1 MKDTNFEKHSKEKR
15 LQLKFSQPNEEIIY
29 DSEENVHGERRPMF
43 MVSIPGMNNWATQ
56 LETDDTQC
64 NGTSERSSAIK
75 RPFDENLT
83 TTESIP
89 IKRIHSNSD
98 TESDIMDQSKSK
110 DSVPNV
116 LNFPIADRPGNTC
129 LVKFYD
135 DAKTV
140 SLNSVLDVIGFVSM
154 DASLCGTTQQIEDF
168 ENADEVQSL
177 NPPPSLIPRIH
188 VISYQMVNHL
198 NPMLYGERTATRWM
212 LDHSN
217 LDCLRSLRTAITQC
231 LFGDG
236 IAADYLLCHLISTV
250 YVRNEETLGQ
260 FAVNLTNYPQ
270 IHLSSYIKPLYEII
284 ESLLPASHYFPITVD
299 NLNQTNFI
307 PM

>member
-1 MKDTNFEKHSKEKR
+1 M
-15 LQLKFSQPNEEIIY
+15 KFSQPNEEIIY
-29 DSEENVHGERRPMF
+29 DSHENVHGERRPMF

-56 LETDDTQC
+56 SEADDC
-64 NGTSERSSAIK
+64 NGTSEKLSAIK
-75 RPFDENLT
+75 RPFDENSAT
-83 TTESIP
+83 TDPIP
-89 IKRIHSNSD
+89 NKRINCD
-98 TESDIMDQSKSK
+98 TDEMDLSESK
-110 DSVPNV
+110 DPVPNV
-116 LNFPIADRPGNTC
+116 LNSPIADRPGNTC

-140 SLNSVLDVIGFVSM
+140 SLNSVLDVIGFVSV

-168 ENADEVQSL
+168 ENADEVQSM

-188 VISYQMVNHL
+188 VISYKSVDHL
-198 NPMLYGERTATRWM
+198 NPLLYDERTTARYVSHQSM
-212 LDHSN
+212 
-217 LDCLRSLRTAITQC
+217 LDCLRLLRTAITQC
-231 LFGDG
+231 LFGDE

-270 IHLSSYIKPLYEII
+270 IDLSSYIKQLYGII
-284 ESLLPASHYFPITVD
+284 ESCLPASHYFPITVH